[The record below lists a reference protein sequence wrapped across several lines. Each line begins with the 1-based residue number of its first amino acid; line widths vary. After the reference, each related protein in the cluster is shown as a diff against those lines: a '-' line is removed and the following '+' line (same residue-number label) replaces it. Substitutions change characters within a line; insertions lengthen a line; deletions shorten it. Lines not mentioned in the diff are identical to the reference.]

1 MMVFGLASAASAEE
15 KAIVIG
21 LDYTN
26 AKDARLRLS
35 NPVRDAQEIAASFRR
50 AKVDNVTLLT
60 EPSESEFWNGLESY
74 ANSLTS
80 DDVAVIF
87 YAGHAVQYEGE
98 NFLVAGDGETLIN
111 LIDMIDQINQRAKA
125 TVLIVDA
132 CRNSPYD
139 GIGSG
144 SRSLRVSN
152 GQATRSIT
160 TDVIAKDGGL
170 AQVGDLRGLSTV
182 VFFSTEPGNVA
193 IDGEAGKGS
202 PFAKVLAKE
211 IRKRQ
216 SLDDLLRRTAV
227 RVNKMT
233 DGAQSPWRQGDIPFD
248 VFLAGMKTMVIP

>member
-1 MMVFGLASAASAEE
+1 MAALLKSAIFAVSRQS
-15 KAIVIG
+15 KAAI
-21 LDYTN
+21 
-26 AKDARLRLS
+26 
-35 NPVRDAQEIAASFRR
+35 F
-50 AKVDNVTLLT
+50 
-60 EPSESEFWNGLESY
+60 
-74 ANSLTS
+74 S
-80 DDVAVIF
+80 DDV
-87 YAGHAVQYEGE
+87 
-98 NFLVAGDGETLIN
+98 
-111 LIDMIDQINQRAKA
+111 
-125 TVLIVDA
+125 
-132 CRNSPYD
+132 
-139 GIGSG
+139 
-144 SRSLRVSN
+144 
-152 GQATRSIT
+152 
-160 TDVIAKDGGL
+160 GL